1 MESALVFQPHQTSPA
16 AGPAQQTCSQA
27 PPCLFSSA
35 LSEMPVFFNYP
46 DSTFAFPSWF
56 LGLRPEVPGFCG
68 FSAPPPPFWV
78 WRPFSWLVPVILVN
92 STDTL
97 VVRSTLYKGT
107 RERRCYGS
115 DCGNRGGGLTS
126 DISLRVHQ
134 ARLLLWALVIL
145 SFEFNF
151 CRDQKFR
158 EQWRSAFFISSF

>member
-1 MESALVFQPHQTSPA
+1 MFFSHIKPARQLVQLSKPVLRL
-16 AGPAQQTCSQA
+16 

-35 LSEMPVFFNYP
+35 LSEMPAFFNYTN
-46 DSTFAFPSWF
+46 STFAFPSWF

-92 STDTL
+92 SRDTL

-107 RERRCYGS
+107 RERRSYGS

-151 CRDQKFR
+151 CRV
-158 EQWRSAFFISSF
+158 